1 MQGILRGK
9 GRPARRLLV
18 YFLKMRG
25 STQGPPAAPFSEIAW
40 SWLGAFL
47 GMATLAAVHR
57 SLVTE
62 TDLMMLMGSF
72 GASAVLVFGAIRSPL
87 AQPRNLV
94 GGHVL
99 SALVGVACY
108 QWLGD
113 FPVLA
118 IATAV
123 ATAIALMHA
132 TRTLHPPGGATALIA
147 VIGSERVHELGYLF
161 ALIPAGAGAL
171 IMLLVGLGVNNLSR
185 SRRYPLF
192 WV

>member
-9 GRPARRLLV
+9 GRTFRRLLIF
-18 YFLKMRG
+18 FLKMRG
-25 STQGPPAAPFSEIAW
+25 TTQGPPRAPLTEIAW

-47 GMATLAAVHR
+47 GMAALAALNR
-57 SLVTE
+57 RLVAD
-62 TDLMMLMGSF
+62 TDLMMLIGSF

-87 AQPRNLV
+87 AQPRNVV

-99 SALVGVACY
+99 SALVGVTCY
-108 QWLGD
+108 QWLGQI
-113 FPVLA
+113 PVMA

-147 VIGSERVHELGYLF
+147 IIGSGRVHDLGYLF
-161 ALIPAGAGAL
+161 ALVPAGAGAL
-171 IMLLVGLGVNNLSR
+171 IMLVVGLGVNNLPR
-185 SRRYPLF
+185 TRRYPQF
-192 WV
+192 WW